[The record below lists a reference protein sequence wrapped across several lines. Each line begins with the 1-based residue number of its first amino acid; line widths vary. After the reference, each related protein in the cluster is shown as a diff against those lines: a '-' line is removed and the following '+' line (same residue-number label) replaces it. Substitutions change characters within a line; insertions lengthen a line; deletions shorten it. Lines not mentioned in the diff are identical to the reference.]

1 MPEATVT
8 PRGCFVLTTDLSA
21 AAADAIRSA
30 LTFEKENQYI
40 VVDTDASAV
49 RAYVETDQRIWV
61 PLHFAERTMTLDVTA
76 WRDPPRHKLAAA
88 LPGLRA
94 TQAPVVAAVLECFG
108 QPLGSALVVAP
119 TGSGKTVM
127 TLTVAAALRVRTV
140 VVVPRQALADQWEAQ
155 IKRWLPDWRLGALK
169 GAAKQTPGD
178 IVVVVLRTMA
188 MSEIPAAHF
197 AGYDLLVFDEI
208 HNIAA
213 ETMARALFRFQPHYL
228 LGLSATP
235 ERKDGMHVLFKFFF
249 AKTIAMGGA
258 LEKQQSHVWVYRF
271 ACKTRETH
279 IRGGDKLN
287 LSKMVPKTHVDDT
300 ARGGARAHQPA
311 AQHHHALDRK
321 AARGLIGD
329 GRPARPARGA
339 REAVSAGQR
348 AAHGRDDAGGL

>member
-8 PRGCFVLTTDLSA
+8 PRGCFVETAELSA
-21 AAADAIRSA
+21 AGADALRAA

-40 VVDTDASAV
+40 ESDGTV
-49 RAYVETDQRIWV
+49 RAYVETANKLWV

-76 WRDPPRHKLAAA
+76 WREPPRPRLPSS
-88 LPGLRA
+88 LPGLRPA
-94 TQAPVVAAVLECFG
+94 QTPVVAGVLERFA
-108 QPLGSALVVAP
+108 QPFGSALVVAP

-127 TLTVAAALRVRTV
+127 TLAVAAALGTRTV
-140 VVVPRQALADQWEAQ
+140 VVVPRQALADQWEAN
-155 IKRWLPDWRLGALK
+155 IRKWLPAWRLGALK
-169 GAAKQTPGD
+169 GASKQVAGD

-235 ERKDGMHVLFKFFF
+235 DRKDGMHVLFRFFF
-249 AKTIAMGGA
+249 AHTIAMGGD
-258 LEKQQSHVWVYRF
+258 LEKQTSHVWVYRY
-271 ACKTRETH
+271 ACTTRAVH

-287 LSKMVPKTHVDDT
+287 LSKMVTQVNVDDR
-300 ARGGARAHQPA
+300 ARRGARAH
-311 AQHHHALDRK
+311 
-321 AARGLIGD
+321 
-329 GRPARPARGA
+329 
-339 REAVSAGQR
+339 
-348 AAHGRDDAGGL
+348 

>member
-8 PRGCFVLTTDLSA
+8 PRGCFVEVADLST

-40 VVDTDASAV
+40 EADGSAV
-49 RAYVETDQRIWV
+49 RAYAESGSKIWV
-61 PLHFAERTMTLDVTA
+61 PLHFAERTMTLDVTK
-76 WRDPPRHKLAAA
+76 WRDPPRPRLPA
-88 LPGLRA
+88 LLPDLRA
-94 TQAPVVAAVLECFG
+94 AQAPVVTAVVDCFS

-127 TLTVAAALRVRTV
+127 TLTIAAAIGVRAV

-155 IKRWLPDWRLGALK
+155 IKKWLPDWRLGALK
-169 GAAKQTPGD
+169 GAAKQVPGD

-188 MSEIPAAHF
+188 MSEIPASHF

-235 ERKDGMHVLFKFFF
+235 ERKDGMHAIFKFFF

-287 LSKMVPKTHVDDT
+287 LSKMVP
-300 ARGGARAHQPA
+300 
-311 AQHHHALDRK
+311 
-321 AARGLIGD
+321 
-329 GRPARPARGA
+329 
-339 REAVSAGQR
+339 
-348 AAHGRDDAGGL
+348 